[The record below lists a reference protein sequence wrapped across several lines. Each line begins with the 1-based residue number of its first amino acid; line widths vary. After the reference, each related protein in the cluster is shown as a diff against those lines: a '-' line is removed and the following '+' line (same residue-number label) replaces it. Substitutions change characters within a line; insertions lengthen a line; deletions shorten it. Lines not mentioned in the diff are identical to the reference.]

1 MEHVLN
7 SPILTLIF
15 VILLVVIYRTI
26 KGSLNYDAKWSLVLS
41 ICVSILATLG
51 MNSVLLGKAAHPIQ
65 IPYAALGIFIL
76 CLLFIRLIGSEKLD
90 DWFWTIFKK
99 DPPSAIDKKRK
110 NQTDNDR
117 KK

>member
-26 KGSLNYDAKWSLVLS
+26 KGSLNYDAKWSVVLS

-51 MNSVLLGKAAHPIQ
+51 MNSFLLGKAAHPIQ
-65 IPYAALGIFIL
+65 IPYAALGISIL
-76 CLLFIRLIGSEKLD
+76 FLLLIRLIGSEKLE
-90 DWFWTIFKK
+90 DWFGTIFKK
-99 DPPSAIDKKRK
+99 DPPSNIDKKRK
-110 NQTDNDR
+110 NQTNNDR